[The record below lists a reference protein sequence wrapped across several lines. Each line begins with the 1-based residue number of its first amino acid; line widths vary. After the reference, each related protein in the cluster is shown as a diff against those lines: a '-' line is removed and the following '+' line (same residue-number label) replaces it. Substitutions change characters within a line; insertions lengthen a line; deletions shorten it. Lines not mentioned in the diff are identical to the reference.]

1 MPTATKSC
9 DFAAVIFL
17 SAGHFSPFFS
27 KKIRHFSNGTGTVC
41 PADSSNAGERFK
53 IKACKAHK
61 SEEVVGWLCRTG
73 TVVKRISRVIL
84 FQSIQIKQFDFWSKQ
99 SMLRLFLFSQS
110 ALPYLLKTAEKRCFY
125 TFTWIY
131 NPLFGFIIGKIF
143 STFFEKNFY
152 KTASLFPITCD
163 R

>member
-1 MPTATKSC
+1 MQGVKNAPRGLLLSEGSEVQILPGVPAATKSC

-61 SEEVVGWLCRTG
+61 SEETMVWLCRTG

-84 FQSIQIKQFDFWSKQ
+84 FLSIQIKNSLIFGRS
-99 SMLRLFLFSQS
+99 S
-110 ALPYLLKTAEKRCFY
+110 PC
-125 TFTWIY
+125 
-131 NPLFGFIIGKIF
+131 FGFF
-143 STFFEKNFY
+143 V
-152 KTASLFPITCD
+152 FPISPAIST
-163 R
+163 